1 MSSLVPLSRLVPLVG
16 GVVSSLVITSTLL
29 AAAAPATNTLPGSAT
44 AAKSTFDDNPRQ
56 GKDPFFPNSKRRLGP
71 GPVVTVSTN
80 TSTPTVVTDYT
91 RLLFLKGI
99 YGKYVMIN
107 NVDFAMDEEKNIKF
121 PNGSVKVKCVE
132 IREKSVL
139 VEVNGKQPPVELKIR
154 EGIL

>member
-1 MSSLVPLSRLVPLVG
+1 MGGVLSLLAITATVPLF
-16 GVVSSLVITSTLL
+16 
-29 AAAAPATNTLPGSAT
+29 AATAPATNTLPGSAT

-56 GKDPFFPNSKRRLGP
+56 GKDPFFPNSKRRLGTV
-71 GPVVTVSTN
+71 PVVTVSTN
-80 TSTPTVVTDYT
+80 TNSPAVVVDYT

-107 NVDFAMDEEKNIKF
+107 NVDFAMDEEKTIKF
-121 PNGSVKVKCVE
+121 PAGSVKVKCVE

>member
-1 MSSLVPLSRLVPLVG
+1 MV
-16 GVVSSLVITSTLL
+16 
-29 AAAAPATNTLPGSAT
+29 A
-44 AAKSTFDDNPRQ
+44 
-56 GKDPFFPNSKRRLGP
+56 
-71 GPVVTVSTN
+71 VSTN
-80 TSTPTVVTDYT
+80 TASPAAVIDYT

-107 NVDFAMDEEKNIKF
+107 NVDFAVDEEKTLKF
-121 PNGSVKVKCVE
+121 PTGSVKVKCVE